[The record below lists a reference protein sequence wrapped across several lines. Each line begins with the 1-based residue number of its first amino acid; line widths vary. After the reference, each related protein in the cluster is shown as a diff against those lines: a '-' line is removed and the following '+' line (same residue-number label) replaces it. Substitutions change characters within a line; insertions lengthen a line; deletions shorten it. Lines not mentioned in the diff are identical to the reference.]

1 MLLTAEQMA
10 SYLNPDKSKYSDEG
24 DPPADNVE
32 TWDMISA
39 WSVFNKW
46 LVTTSNSPLNNKS
59 ASQFVKHPEMVYGR
73 NGYNWMGVI
82 PDQWTVSDYTGTI
95 NW

>member
-1 MLLTAEQMA
+1 
-10 SYLNPDKSKYSDEG
+10 
-24 DPPADNVE
+24 
-32 TWDMISA
+32 MISA

-59 ASQFVKHPEMVYGR
+59 TSQFVKHPEMVYSRSG
-73 NGYNWMGVI
+73 NNWMGVI
-82 PDQWTVSDYTGTI
+82 PNQWTVSNYTGTI

>member
-1 MLLTAEQMA
+1 
-10 SYLNPDKSKYSDEG
+10 
-24 DPPADNVE
+24 
-32 TWDMISA
+32 MISA

-59 ASQFVKHPEMVYGR
+59 TSQFVRHPDMVYGR

-82 PDQWTVSDYTGTI
+82 PDKWTVSDYTGTI